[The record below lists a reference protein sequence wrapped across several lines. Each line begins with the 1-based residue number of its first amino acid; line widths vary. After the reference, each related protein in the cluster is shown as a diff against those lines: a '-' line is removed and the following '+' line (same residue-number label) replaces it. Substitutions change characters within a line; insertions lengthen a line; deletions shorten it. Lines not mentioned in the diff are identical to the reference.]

1 MKNLMYLSV
10 VLILASCGTTEEP
23 EIIIADTTTDSV
35 EVVVETKDTTTFDVT
50 GIDNV
55 GDLLDT
61 LETIG
66 TDVTE

>member
-23 EIIIADTTTDSV
+23 EIIIADTATDSV

>member
-35 EVVVETKDTTTFDVT
+35 EVVVDTKDTTTFDVN

-55 GDLLDT
+55 RDLLDT
-61 LETIG
+61 LQTIG

>member
-35 EVVVETKDTTTFDVT
+35 EVVVDTKDTTTFDVN

-55 GDLLDT
+55 RDLLDT

>member
-35 EVVVETKDTTTFDVT
+35 EVVVETKDTTTFDVN

-55 GDLLDT
+55 RDLLDT